1 MENFDIN
8 KFKKILK
15 TKLFGKNIIY
25 LKKIDSTN
33 SYASILEKKI
43 ALSGKIGLS
52 NKLNGTVILSETQS
66 HGRGRFGRA
75 WLSPA
80 GGLWLT
86 IMLVAPIEEKELPN
100 TTVVTAI
107 SIAEI
112 LRKDYSIRAYI
123 KWPNDIYYKKNK
135 LGGILTETEKVKE
148 NVFLNIGIGL
158 NINSNMENFKSY
170 ADKAISIK
178 SITEKEADREM
189 LLSKILYNFEKY
201 YEYYVKTKDLKTIF
215 NKMENFFVCE

>member
-1 MENFDIN
+1 MEIFDIN
-8 KFKKILK
+8 KFKKISK

-43 ALSGKIGLS
+43 ASSGKIGS
-52 NKLNGTVILSETQS
+52 SSKLNGTVILSETQS

-80 GGLWLT
+80 GGLWFT
-86 IMLVAPIEEKELPN
+86 IMLVAPFEEKELPN
-100 TTVVTAI
+100 TTVITAI

-135 LGGILTETEKVKE
+135 LGGILTETEKVKG

-158 NINSNMENFKSY
+158 NVNLDMEDFKPY
-170 ADKAISIK
+170 AGKAISVK
-178 SITEKEADREM
+178 SITGKVADREM

-201 YEYYVKTKDLKTIF
+201 YEYYIKTKDLKTIF